1 VEVSTPPARSLADLE
16 REYLNNLR
24 LALRAA
30 RPLGLRLYPL
40 GAYPLPFDPAMRDG
54 LDYEMQVRVVGPER
68 FMHAGRCAGMHLHL
82 ESGISAG
89 APESASGGARP
100 PQPGDGPRPGT
111 GLPDALVPI
120 L

>member
-1 VEVSTPPARSLADLE
+1 
-16 REYLNNLR
+16 
-24 LALRAA
+24 
-30 RPLGLRLYPL
+30 LYPL
-40 GAYPLPFDPAMRDG
+40 GAYPLPFEPAMRDG

-82 ESGISAG
+82 EIADGAGDPASGISAG